1 MVSNENILARLTL
14 KNRADYIQ
22 SAVQLVKT
30 IVSKEGLSDRQILHL
45 ETATE
50 EACLNVIQ
58 HAFEPGEEG
67 SFDLYIIRPPGK
79 IVIAIE
85 DKGLPFDPTAIES
98 GQQEGL
104 GLRLMRGLADEVRFY
119 SLGRNGK
126 RVELVKNLP
135 REDPAELM
143 TEGDRKNIE
152 NKETL
157 SDEPVT
163 FRKMTISDATGL
175 TRCVYRTYGYTYGS
189 DYIYNPPEVREML
202 ASGILESFLA
212 VTPANEIV
220 GHLAL
225 IYHKPGAM
233 VGESG
238 QAVVDN
244 RFRGRKLFEK
254 LKRELLEFAGNK
266 GLYGVYSE
274 ATTVHPYSQKGNI
287 TLGAVETG
295 FMFGYLPES
304 LSIKTI
310 ESASKKFR
318 FSTLLY
324 YLKVNEEPK
333 RTIYLPEN
341 HTSVLN
347 RIIGKINLN
356 REIGQPGSLPDL
368 QNNTVIYSK
377 IKPEWGHAIIT
388 VAEYGNDYFTAVKSF
403 LREIRNQKI
412 EAIYIDLPLSDEC
425 TPHFYAETESLG
437 FSFSCLIP
445 EYEEGDVIRMQYLNN
460 FTVDPCKIAVASDF
474 GKELLSYV
482 MKDLR
487 I

>member
-1 MVSNENILARLTL
+1 MVENENILAHLTL
-14 KNRADYIQ
+14 RNRASYIQ
-22 SAVQLVKT
+22 SAVNLVKT
-30 IVSKEGLSDRQILHL
+30 IVSLEGLSDKQILHL

-50 EACLNVIQ
+50 EACLNIIQ

-67 SFDLYIIRPPGK
+67 SFDIYILRPPGK
-79 IVIAIE
+79 IVVALE
-85 DKGLPFDPTAIES
+85 DKGLPFDPAAIES
-98 GQQEGL
+98 GQQGGL

-119 SLGRNGK
+119 SLGRKGK
-126 RVELVKNLP
+126 RV
-135 REDPAELM
+135 EDPAELL
-143 TEGDRKNIE
+143 TEGDLKNIK

-163 FRKMTISDATGL
+163 FRKMTITDATGL

-202 ASGILESFLA
+202 ASGMLESFLA
-212 VTPANEIV
+212 VTLSNEIV

-225 IYHKPGAM
+225 IYHKSGAM
-233 VGESG
+233 VVESG

-254 LKRELLEFAGNK
+254 LKKELLEYARNM

-274 ATTVHPYSQKGNI
+274 ATTAHPFSQKGNI

-295 FMFGYLPES
+295 FLLGYAPES
-304 LSIKTI
+304 LSIKNI
-310 ESASKKFR
+310 ETSSKEFR
-318 FSTLLY
+318 LSNILY

-341 HTSVLN
+341 HYAMLT

-356 REIGQPGSLPDL
+356 REIGQPGYLPDL
-368 QNNTVIYSK
+368 HNRTVVFSK

-388 VAEYGNDYFTAVKSF
+388 VSEYGSDFVPVVKSLF
-403 LREIRNQKI
+403 REIKNQKI
-412 EAIYIDLPLSDEC
+412 DAIYLDLPLSNEY
-425 TPHFYAETESLG
+425 TPHFYSKMESLG

-460 FTVDPCKIAVASDF
+460 FTVDPDKIAVASDF
-474 GKELLSYV
+474 GKELLSYI